1 MKNLLIVFLSVL
13 AVFTV
18 CMAVSAE
25 EVPVSVTVPEES
37 YQVSIPTNE
46 LFLREEPTNL
56 TVSATN
62 VKLLSGNKLSVTVS
76 SLNGFCLTAA
86 DKESGKESRIGY
98 SMYYEVRK
106 DDETYR
112 YDVEQGAEVLSLEG
126 YGTADTMEPQNA
138 DVNLF
143 LVLEK
148 NGVNM
153 ATLAGKHTDC
163 LTFTCTVSPAEVN

>member
-18 CMAVSAE
+18 CMAVNAQD
-25 EVPVSVTVPEES
+25 VPVSVTVPEES
-37 YQVSIPTNE
+37 YQISIPTNE
-46 LFLREEPTNL
+46 LFLREEPTSL

-62 VKLLSGNKLSVTVS
+62 VRLLAGNRLSVTVS
-76 SLNGFCLTAA
+76 SQNRFFLTAA

-106 DDETYR
+106 GEETYNC
-112 YDVEQGAEVLSLEG
+112 DIEQNAEILSLEG
-126 YGTADTMEPQNA
+126 YGTADTLEPQNM

-143 LVLEK
+143 LVLDE
-148 NGVNM
+148 NGVNEAAM
-153 ATLAGKHTDC
+153 AGKHTDC
-163 LTFTCTVSPAEVN
+163 LTFTCTVSPADVY

>member
-18 CMAVSAE
+18 CMAVNAQD
-25 EVPVSVTVPEES
+25 VPVSVTVPEES

-62 VKLLSGNKLSVTVS
+62 VKLLTGNRLSVTVS
-76 SLNGFCLTAA
+76 SQNRFFLTAA
-86 DKESGKESRIGY
+86 DEEQGKESRIGY

-112 YDVEQGAEVLSLEG
+112 YDVEQGSEILSMEG

-143 LVLEK
+143 LVLDK
-148 NGVNM
+148 NGINEAAM
-153 ATLAGKHTDC
+153 AGKHTDC
-163 LTFTCTVSPAEVN
+163 LTFTCTVSPADVY

>member
-86 DKESGKESRIGY
+86 DKESGKESCIGY
-98 SMYYEVRK
+98 SMYYTVKERDGDV
-106 DDETYR
+106 DY
-112 YDVEQGAEVLSLEG
+112 YVEQGSEILSLEG
-126 YGTADTMEPQNA
+126 YGTADTMVPQNA